1 MGLKSRVSG
10 APASSRWVG
19 RIMCVLAILAGL
31 WLLLFHLKFKD
42 KRGPPAPVIP
52 SSLSSLPTP
61 KPTEND
67 GYRQPGQHEPASLIP
82 NVTLLPDVCYHITTG
97 SCKDSKVTDGGEGR
111 LSVGAGPVLAFRFN
125 LQSYDAESATLA
137 VTIVSCEAEGVAPR
151 VLRLSM
157 HDGCTVVLGKG
168 EPSVFTL
175 RDGYYTEGTFVWEH
189 IEGHF
194 VTQQNY
200 MLKVEDE
207 DASRRPTARIDAT
220 WALVKVAKEDGHPAK
235 ERKLREGRRLFV
247 LKADNVGFPRR
258 YREKVVNSPDGR
270 VCDPSHHGCCWPR
283 PVQTFVQ
290 PTTAD
295 RDRFPR
301 EKSDVARLTVV
312 IVSSRRT
319 FETRKH
325 LLARWVF
332 DTSLVSQLVISL
344 DCECDALDEWLNWGP
359 EKAKVDWLVGPTG
372 APPHRYSEVT
382 VRVLMMMHWTFARHE
397 EDWTMMVDDDSLVYG
412 RSLAWV
418 LAALPDPKTTPLYVG
433 HTTEW
438 HAKTLYHGD
447 MAFGGGGTLVSRA
460 AAQKWLHMWGT
471 HDGTEDRS
479 ATDTMLR
486 SGECSHSGG
495 DGAVCRCVVASV
507 GREKEVFIDW
517 KGFHQFDVVGTGAL
531 PEMLRPTCP
540 NCPRADEMTGLFLL
554 DTIGAQPVVTLHHLF
569 ATGSGQ
575 VYPGLLAGEAI
586 ALMSRA
592 YEVHPDLLPLRRLC
606 GSGEGHTRCINF
618 GFALQLFENSVTAED
633 AMILLDKRRPG
644 GPVDVPLKETPQDN
658 LDWVQPRKVLKSLQC
673 TLFYTHSH
681 ARGTGLYEHYYV
693 ADPAVLPR
701 PLWTPA
707 RCQANA
713 TVTINEATWQMTAD
727 VCVRVPHMACVPI
740 PTHRSIFLAKPCLGQ
755 RNCTLLWRTLPSS
768 GLHCCG
774 TATCYD
780 RVCAPRT
787 RCRNGAGSYATRRA
801 LRTSGCSY
809 T

>member
-1 MGLKSRVSG
+1 M
-10 APASSRWVG
+10 
-19 RIMCVLAILAGL
+19 
-31 WLLLFHLKFKD
+31 
-42 KRGPPAPVIP
+42 
-52 SSLSSLPTP
+52 
-61 KPTEND
+61 
-67 GYRQPGQHEPASLIP
+67 
-82 NVTLLPDVCYHITTG
+82 TLLPDVCYHIVAG
-97 SCKDSKVTDGGEGR
+97 ACRDSKLSDGGEGR
-111 LSVGAGPVLAFRFN
+111 VVMGAGPVLAFRFD
-125 LQSYDAESATLA
+125 LQSYDAARGALV
-137 VTIVSCEAEGVAPR
+137 VTAVSCEAEGVAPR
-151 VLRLSM
+151 NLRVTDHFDLALDS
-157 HDGCTVVLGKG
+157 G

-175 RDGYYTEGTFVWEH
+175 RNRLSAGGTFGWEDH
-189 IEGHF
+189 QGRM
-194 VTQQNY
+194 VTLDKNR
-200 MLKVEDE
+200 LKAENAEEQKIRV
-207 DASRRPTARIDAT
+207 SRKEVT
-220 WALVKVAKEDGHPAK
+220 WVLAKVGEQAKTRH
-235 ERKLREGRRLFV
+235 LREGRRLFF
-247 LKADNVGFPRR
+247 LKAGSVGSPRH
-258 YREKVVNSPDGR
+258 YPEEVWDSPDGK

-312 IVSSRRT
+312 IVSSRYT
-319 FETRKH
+319 FERRSK

-372 APPHRYSEVT
+372 APPRGFADVA

-438 HAKTLYHGD
+438 RSKVLLFGN

-460 AAQKWLHMWGT
+460 AARQWLQRWGT
-471 HDGTEDRS
+471 HDGTTDRS
-479 ATDTMLR
+479 PIDSMLR
-486 SGECSHSGG
+486 SGECSHAGG

-507 GREKEVFIDW
+507 GHEKEVFIDW
-517 KGFHQFDVVGTGAL
+517 KGFHQFDAVGTTTL
-531 PEMLRPTCP
+531 LDILQPTCP
-540 NCPRADEMTGLFLL
+540 DCPSMETMTGLFLL
-554 DTIGAQPVVTLHHLF
+554 DTIGAQPVVTLHHLYV
-569 ATGSGQ
+569 TKPGM
-575 VYPGLLAGEAI
+575 VYPGLFPGQAMDR
-586 ALMSRA
+586 MSRA

-701 PLWTPA
+701 PSWTPA

-727 VCVRVPHMACVPI
+727 VCVRVSHMSCVSI
-740 PTHRSIFLAKPCLGQ
+740 PTHRSISLAKPCLGQ

-768 GLHCCG
+768 GLHR
-774 TATCYD
+774 Y
-780 RVCAPRT
+780 RT
-787 RCRNGAGSYATRRA
+787 VVRSRS
-801 LRTSGCSY
+801 TSP
-809 T
+809 TELTLI